1 MLFKNIIK
9 NRQDFSHNLVF
20 LLINL
25 AIAFILLF
33 RTAYNASDLEI
44 VPDSVEYAV
53 AASRLVTDQSYTIV
67 IDGQSWPPRY
77 APWFSM
83 LVIAPAYL
91 LFGDEPGNAVFP
103 IMFAGLLG
111 IGAAFVIGYQASG
124 PICGVSASLSLL
136 VLPLY
141 RYLSMQVMTDVPC
154 IALLLMACLLYMRLQ
169 TVSSHSWAPYLL
181 AGILSGL
188 CAAFRPVCAS
198 VILPFLWFIVR
209 NNPKRQAFQKTALV
223 VTPGLL
229 FAVLTMC
236 YNYSVFGTP
245 MRTGYHF
252 WCPVPYDQPGMTF
265 SLSYFT
271 DNLEIIAQKGLLL
284 IVLVLLLL
292 ILLDMSRHQRLI
304 AGSVKE
310 SMGSIMEF
318 TIMTCIP
325 MTVFHL
331 FYFYSVP
338 RFYLPLMS
346 LLIILAG
353 IMIGLGLHHVSL
365 RTLGFAQLII
375 LVGALTLRLVLPD
388 SPPTRRIAADRINH
402 FTPDN
407 ALIISAID
415 PAYLEFTTCRFSQR
429 RILPISR
436 RVEYASKLIAW
447 QKAIALNPKP
457 TAWWDHRCEGLTK
470 ANAKEVIPHVADG
483 EEDRL
488 SLALSNGV
496 PIYLDT
502 SHLKNED
509 MKIVMSIRQRFRLV
523 SRSESLFQVDWN
535 TVKSSAP
542 QPKP

>member
-1 MLFKNIIK
+1 MVFKNIMK
-9 NRQDFSHNLVF
+9 NRHNLLHSLVF
-20 LLINL
+20 LFLNL
-25 AIAFILLF
+25 AIAFTILF

-44 VPDSVEYAV
+44 VPDSVEYTV
-53 AASRLVTDQSYTIV
+53 AASRLVTDQSYTVV

-103 IMFAGLLG
+103 IIFAGLLG
-111 IGAAFVIGYQASG
+111 IGTAFVIGYQVSG
-124 PICGVSASLSLL
+124 LICGVSAGLSLL

-169 TVSSHSWAPYLL
+169 TVSSHSRIPYLL

-188 CAAFRPVCAS
+188 CAAFRPVYAS
-198 VILPFLWFIVR
+198 VALPFLWLVMR
-209 NNPKRQAFQKTALV
+209 NISKKHTFHQAVLV
-223 VTPGLL
+223 VIPGLL
-229 FAVLTMC
+229 FAVLTML
-236 YNYSVFGTP
+236 YNYAVFGTP

-252 WCPVPYDQPGMTF
+252 WSPVPYDQPGMTF
-265 SLSYFT
+265 SLSYVT
-271 DNLEIIAQKGLLL
+271 DNLKILAQSGFLI

-318 TIMTCIP
+318 IIITCIP
-325 MTVFHL
+325 MVVFHL
-331 FYFYSVP
+331 FYFYAVP
-338 RFYLPLMS
+338 RFYLPTMS
-346 LLIILAG
+346 LLIILVG
-353 IMIGLGLHHVSL
+353 IMIGLGLHHVSHRAL
-365 RTLGFAQLII
+365 VFTQLII
-375 LVGALTLRLVLPD
+375 LVGVLLLRLVLPD
-388 SPPTRRIAADRINH
+388 SPPTRRIAADHINRY
-402 FTPDN
+402 TPQN
-407 ALIISAID
+407 ALVISAVD
-415 PAYLEFTTCRFSQR
+415 PAYLEFMTCRFSQR

-436 RVEYASKLIAW
+436 RVEYASKLVAW
-447 QKAIALNPKP
+447 QKTSVLNPKP
-457 TAWWDHRCEGLTK
+457 TGWWDHRREALAK

-488 SLALSNGV
+488 SLALSDGV

-509 MKIVMSIRQRFRLV
+509 MQVVMSIQQRFRLV
-523 SRSESLFQVDWN
+523 RRSESLFQVDWN
-535 TVKSSAP
+535 AVKSSAL
-542 QPKP
+542 PKP

>member
-1 MLFKNIIK
+1 VLFKNIIK
-9 NRQDFSHNLVF
+9 NRQDLSHNLVF

-25 AIAFILLF
+25 AIAFIIIF
-33 RTAYNASDLEI
+33 KTAYNASDLEI

-77 APWFSM
+77 PPWFSM

-103 IMFAGLLG
+103 ILFASLLG
-111 IGAAFVIGYQASG
+111 IGTAFVIGYQVSG
-124 PICGVSASLSLL
+124 LICGVSASLSLL

-141 RYLSMQVMTDVPC
+141 RYLSMQIMTDVPC

-169 TVSSHSWAPYLL
+169 NVSSHSRAPYLL

-188 CAAFRPVCAS
+188 CAAFRPVCAAA
-198 VILPFLWFIVR
+198 ILPFLWFIVR
-209 NNPKRQAFQKTALV
+209 NNPKRHAFQQIALV
-223 VTPGLL
+223 VIPGLL
-229 FAVLTMC
+229 FAVLTMF
-236 YNYSVFGTP
+236 YNYAVFGTP

-318 TIMTCIP
+318 IIITCIP
-325 MTVFHL
+325 MVVFHL
-331 FYFYSVP
+331 FYFYAVP
-338 RFYLPLMS
+338 RFYLPPMS
-346 LLIILAG
+346 LLIILVG
-353 IMIGLGLHHVSL
+353 IMIGLGLHHVSHRAL
-365 RTLGFAQLII
+365 ASIQLII
-375 LVGALTLRLVLPD
+375 LVGVLILRFVFPD
-388 SPPTRRIAADRINH
+388 SPPTRRIAADHINRY
-402 FTPDN
+402 TPQN
-407 ALIISAID
+407 ALVISAIN
-415 PAYLEFTTCRFSQR
+415 PAYLEFMTCRFSQR

-436 RVEYASKLIAW
+436 RVEYASKFVAW
-447 QKAIALNPKP
+447 QKTSVLNPKP
-457 TAWWDHRCEGLTK
+457 TAWWDHRREGLAK

-502 SHLKNED
+502 SHLTNED
-509 MKIVMSIRQRFRLV
+509 MQVVMSIRQRFSLV
-523 SRSESLFQVDWN
+523 RRSESLFQVDWN
-535 TVKSSAP
+535 AVKSSVL
-542 QPKP
+542 PKP

>member
-1 MLFKNIIK
+1 MLIKNIIK
-9 NRQDFSHNLVF
+9 NRQDLSHNLVF
-20 LLINL
+20 ILINL
-25 AIAFILLF
+25 AIALIIIFK
-33 RTAYNASDLEI
+33 TAYNASDLEI

-53 AASRLVTDQSYTIV
+53 AASRLVTNQSYTIV
-67 IDGQSWPPRY
+67 MDGQSWPPRY
-77 APWFSM
+77 PPWFSM

-103 IMFAGLLG
+103 IIFAGLLG
-111 IGAAFVIGYQASG
+111 IGTAFFIGYQVSG

-141 RYLSMQVMTDVPC
+141 RYLSKQVMTDVPC
-154 IALLLMACLLYMRLQ
+154 VALILLACLLYLRLQ
-169 TVSSHSWAPYLL
+169 TVSSHSRAPYLL

-188 CAAFRPVCAS
+188 CAAFRPVCAA
-198 VILPFLWFIVR
+198 VILPFLWFIIR
-209 NNPKRQAFQKTALV
+209 NNPKRHAFQQIALV
-223 VTPGLL
+223 AIPGLL
-229 FAVLTMC
+229 FAVLTMF
-236 YNYSVFGTP
+236 YNYAVFGSP
-245 MRTGYHF
+245 IRTGYHF

-265 SLSYFT
+265 SISYVAV
-271 DNLEIIAQKGLLL
+271 NLKTMAQSGFP
-284 IVLVLLLL
+284 VLVIALLLL
-292 ILLDMSRHQRLI
+292 ILLDKFRHQKLI
-304 AGSVKE
+304 VGSVKK
-310 SMGSIMEF
+310 SIENLSEF
-318 TIMTCIP
+318 AIITCIP
-325 MTVFHL
+325 IVIFHL
-331 FYFYSVP
+331 LYFYPSQ
-338 RFYLPLMS
+338 RFFLPINS
-346 LLIILAG
+346 LLAIIFG

-488 SLALSNGV
+488 SLALSDGV

-509 MKIVMSIRQRFRLV
+509 MQVVMSIQQRFRLV
-523 SRSESLFQVDWN
+523 RRSESLFQVDWN
-535 TVKSSAP
+535 AVKSSAL
-542 QPKP
+542 PKP

>member
-1 MLFKNIIK
+1 MKD
-9 NRQDFSHNLVF
+9 RRNLLHSLAFF
-20 LLINL
+20 LNL
-25 AIAFILLF
+25 AIAFIIIF
-33 RTAYNASDLEI
+33 KTVYNASDLEI

-67 IDGQSWPPRY
+67 IDGRSWPPRY
-77 APWFSM
+77 PPWFSM

-103 IMFAGLLG
+103 IIFASLLG
-111 IGAAFVIGYQASG
+111 IAAAFVIGYQVNG
-124 PICGVSASLSLL
+124 LICGVSASLSLL

-141 RYLSMQVMTDVPC
+141 RYLSSQVMTDVPC
-154 IALLLMACLLYMRLQ
+154 IALLLMACFLYLRLQ
-169 TVSSHSWAPYLL
+169 TVSSHSRALYLL

-198 VILPFLWFIVR
+198 VFLPFLWFIVR
-209 NNPKRQAFQKTALV
+209 NNPKRHAFQQIALV
-223 VTPGLL
+223 VIPGLL
-229 FAVLTMC
+229 FAVLTMF
-236 YNYSVFGTP
+236 YNYAVFESP
-245 MRTGYHF
+245 IRTGYHF

-265 SLSYFT
+265 SISYVAV
-271 DNLEIIAQKGLLL
+271 NLKTMAQSALP
-284 IVLVLLLL
+284 VLVIALLLL
-292 ILLDMSRHQRLI
+292 ILLDKFRHQKLI
-304 AGSVKE
+304 VGSVKK
-310 SMGSIMEF
+310 SIENLSEF
-318 TIMTCIP
+318 AIITCIP
-325 MTVFHL
+325 IVIFHL
-331 FYFYSVP
+331 LYFYPSQ
-338 RFYLPLMS
+338 RFFLPINS
-346 LLIILAG
+346 LLAIIFG

-457 TAWWDHRCEGLTK
+457 TAWWDHRCEGLVK
-470 ANAKEVIPHVADG
+470 ANAKEAIPYVAEGG
-483 EEDRL
+483 EGRI
-488 SLALSNGV
+488 SLALSDDV
-496 PIYLDT
+496 PVYLDT
-502 SHLKNED
+502 SHLTNED
-509 MKIVMSIRQRFRLV
+509 MKVVTSIRQRFRLI
-523 SRSESLFQVDWN
+523 RCADYLFRIDWKA
-535 TVKSSAP
+535 VKSSSSLNG
-542 QPKP
+542 Q